1 MTEPPSRARRSST
14 WLWALIVAI
23 LAPAVVLPLVVP
35 IYAKTDPELWG
46 FPFFYWFQM
55 LLVLV
60 AVVCVAVAY
69 WLSLIADRRDREDL
83 HR

>member
-23 LAPAVVLPLVVP
+23 LAPAVVLALVVP